1 VGSLKHL
8 FVVGLLVGL
17 TARDAHAEDATEAI
31 AAARAAIV
39 AKDWPAADAALDRA
53 EALIGDAAKVV
64 EPAKLASIWYFRGL
78 VLQAAGD
85 KKGRAPE
92 LWRQALVVDN
102 TLPWDEALAGDG
114 DAFSLF
120 EALRGEVTGRTKVD
134 LGIPE
139 AVGGAKLYL
148 DGKKVRAGD
157 KALVGVH
164 LAQVTC
170 PDSCTYGA
178 WWEGGAPVAWL
189 SLCPGGVDTA
199 GAPAA
204 EEEEDWGDMAPEF
217 GAPTDTAAKS
227 CPAGRPAGPPPAI
240 VKGGGGQAKAP
251 KEPKEPKEAKAPKE
265 SEPRE
270 PREGGALPL
279 ALTVSGGGLLL
290 TGVTLNFVWV
300 APAFSA
306 VEEARAN
313 PAGVTASEAD
323 GLTGRFNLSRGT
335 TLGVGVV
342 GAGLLATGLT
352 LQLSESSSG
361 WAPMIG
367 PGGVGLSGR
376 F

>member
-1 VGSLKHL
+1 MLAATL
-8 FVVGLLVGL
+8 GLLALL
-17 TARDAHAEDATEAI
+17 TAGNARAEDANEAI

-39 AKDWPAADAALDRA
+39 AKDWPAAEAALDRA
-53 EALIGDAAKVV
+53 EALIGDSPKVV
-64 EPAKLASIWYFRGL
+64 EPARLASLWYFRGL
-78 VLQAAGD
+78 VLQAGGD

-120 EALRGEVTGRTKVD
+120 EALRGEVTGRTKSD
-134 LGIPE
+134 LGVPE
-139 AVGGAKLYL
+139 VVGGAKLYL

-157 KALVGVH
+157 KALAGVH

-178 WWEGGAPVAWL
+178 WLEGGAPLDWFA
-189 SLCPGGVDTA
+189 LCPGGVDTA

-217 GAPTDTAAKS
+217 GAPTETAAKT
-227 CPAGRPAGPPPAI
+227 CAAGRPAGPPPAI

-251 KEPKEPKEAKAPKE
+251 KEPKDPKEPKEAKAPKE
-265 SEPRE
+265 SE

-300 APAFSA
+300 APAFGA
-306 VEEARAN
+306 VEDARAN
-313 PAGVTASEAD
+313 PAGVTASEASA
-323 GLTGRFNLSRGT
+323 LSSRFNLSRGT

-352 LQLSESSSG
+352 LQLSDASAG
-361 WAPMIG
+361 WRPMVG